1 MIKIADRAAAVGESP
16 TLATS
21 AKVKAMKAKGMDIIN
36 LTVGEP
42 DFDTPGFI
50 REAAIEA
57 IRANKADHYTPTA
70 GIPELRQAIV
80 DYLKNQDGVEYTS
93 GQIIVTDGA
102 KHALYTLFQVI
113 VNPGDEVLI
122 PAPYWVSYTEQVRLA
137 GGVDV
142 IVPGNEENRFKV
154 TVADLEKAR
163 TARTV
168 ALIMNIPSNPS
179 GVVYTREEML
189 AIGEWAV
196 EHDILL
202 VSDEIYNRLT
212 YNGARAYSFPSLSES
227 IKQQTI
233 LVSGV
238 SKTYAMTGW
247 RVGYAAGPSPIISK
261 MIEVAS
267 HSTSNPAAPSQY
279 AALAALQA
287 DQSFV
292 EGMRKELE
300 ERLNF
305 FYPLLA
311 EVPGIKVLKS
321 DGAFY
326 LFADMSEAA
335 RRTGYANVQEF
346 ALALIEE
353 AQVAVVSGEGFGMPD
368 YARFSYT
375 VSKESLQ
382 EAVERIKAFIEKKT
396 DKH

>member
-1 MIKIADRAAAVGESP
+1 MVKISERAAAVGESP

-21 AKVKAMKAKGMDIIN
+21 AKVRAMKAKGIDVIN

-42 DFDTPGFI
+42 DFNTPDFI

-57 IRANKADHYTPTA
+57 IRSNKADHYTPTA
-70 GIPELRQAIV
+70 GIPELRQTIV
-80 DYLKNQDGVEYTS
+80 DYLKEQDGVRYTPS
-93 GQIIVTDGA
+93 QTIVTDGA

-122 PAPYWVSYTEQVRLA
+122 PSPYWVSYTEQVRLA
-137 GGVDV
+137 GGTAVV
-142 IVPGNEENRFKV
+142 VSAKAENRFKV
-154 TVADLEKAR
+154 TVADLEKER
-163 TARTV
+163 TDKTV
-168 ALIMNIPSNPS
+168 AVVMNIPGNPS
-179 GVVYTREEML
+179 GVVYTKEEMV
-189 AIGEWAV
+189 AIGDWAV
-196 EHDILL
+196 EHDILII
-202 VSDEIYNRLT
+202 SDEIYNRLT
-212 YNGARAYSFPSLSES
+212 YNGARAYSFPALSES

-233 LVSGV
+233 LISGV

-247 RVGYAAGPSPIISK
+247 RIGYAVGPAEIISK

-279 AALAALQA
+279 AALAALQV

-292 EGMRKELE
+292 EEMRKELE

-311 EVPGIKVLKS
+311 EVPGVQVLKP

-326 LFADMSEAA
+326 LFADFSEAA
-335 RRTGYANVQEF
+335 RLSGYGNVQELT
-346 ALALIEE
+346 LALIEE
-353 AQVAVVSGEGFGMPD
+353 AQVALVSGEGFGMPD
-368 YARFSYT
+368 YARLSYT
-375 VSKESLQ
+375 VNKELLQ
-382 EAVERIKAFIEKKT
+382 EAVQRIKTFIEKKT